1 MNDLLHFVPL
11 TETVTVRGTKIKLRG
26 VELED
31 LGQIFFRFPEISA
44 MIEKRQFDI
53 ANAGVSKQAI
63 VAMIVAGAGHA
74 GDEAMEKS
82 FANLSLGER
91 ASLFKSV
98 FRLTAPGGIGPFVE
112 LVQAATG
119 QGLAEPA
126 TEAAPKKKKSGIK
139 VQLQP

>member
-1 MNDLLHFVPL
+1 
-11 TETVTVRGTKIKLRG
+11 
-26 VELED
+26 
-31 LGQIFFRFPEISA
+31 

-53 ANAGVSKQAI
+53 AKAGVSKQAI

-112 LVQAATG
+112 LVLAATQG
-119 QGLAEPA
+119 QAEPA
-126 TEAAPKKKKSGIK
+126 TEAAPKKKKSGRQGPVAALVDAADFLIGGAIRA
-139 VQLQP
+139 PRCSP